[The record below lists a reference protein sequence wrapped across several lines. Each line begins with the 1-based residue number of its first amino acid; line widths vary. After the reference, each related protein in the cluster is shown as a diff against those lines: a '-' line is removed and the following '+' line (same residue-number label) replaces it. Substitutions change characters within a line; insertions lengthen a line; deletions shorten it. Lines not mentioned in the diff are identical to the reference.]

1 MMLKKITLSICI
13 AAIAV
18 SCVSKKVFVDLEDK
32 YNKLN
37 EDKKELL
44 AQNDELQLNKNK
56 NIEDL
61 KKLENKHA
69 DLLQKN
75 EALERE
81 VDDLK
86 KSNIELKKTYDMLA
100 SKSSSALE
108 KNAIENRKLLSELD
122 EKETKLM
129 EESARL
135 RKLEGE
141 LSARSS
147 KIDELEKLISEKESA
162 MQELKNTV
170 ANALK
175 GFEGKGLTIVN
186 KNGKVYV
193 SMENKLLFNSGSWAV
208 GVNGKKA
215 VKKLA
220 KVLSDN
226 PDINVLIEGHT
237 DNDPFNGG
245 VIEDNWDL
253 SVKRATAIVRILED
267 SNVSTKQIT
276 AAGRSEFIPV
286 ASNDSNEGKAKNRR
300 IEIILSPN
308 LDEIAKLLAE

>member
-1 MMLKKITLSICI
+1 MFKKITLSILS
-13 AAIAV
+13 AALAV

-32 YNKLN
+32 YNQLKD
-37 EDKKELL
+37 EKKELL
-44 AQNDELQLNKNK
+44 VQNDELQLNKNK
-56 NIEDL
+56 NDDYI
-61 KKLENKHA
+61 KKLEAKQT

-75 EALERE
+75 KASQREADALRN
-81 VDDLK
+81 
-86 KSNIELKKTYDMLA
+86 SYIELKKTYDMLA
-100 SKSSSALE
+100 SKSSTALE
-108 KNAIENRKLLSELD
+108 QNAVENRKLLSQLD

-129 EESARL
+129 EEGARL

-147 KIDELEKLISEKESA
+147 RIDELEKLIAEKEAA
-162 MQELKNTV
+162 MQDLKNTV

-208 GVNGKKA
+208 GENGKQA
-215 VKKLA
+215 VRKLA

-226 PDINVLIEGHT
+226 PDISVLIEGHT
-237 DNDPFNGG
+237 DNDPFNGP
-245 VIEDNWDL
+245 VIKDNWDL

-267 SNVSTKQIT
+267 ANVSEKQIT
-276 AAGRSEFIPV
+276 AAGRGEYVPV
-286 ASNDSNEGKAKNRR
+286 ASNNSKEGKAKNRR

-308 LDEIAKLLAE
+308 LDEIAKLLTE

>member
-1 MMLKKITLSICI
+1 MLKKITLSICV

-44 AQNDELQLNKNK
+44 VQNDELQLNKNK
-56 NIEDL
+56 DTDYI
-61 KKLENKHA
+61 KKLENKHT

-75 EALERE
+75 KALGREADALRN
-81 VDDLK
+81 
-86 KSNIELKKTYDMLA
+86 SYIELKKTYDMLA

-108 KNAIENRKLLSELD
+108 KNAVENRQLLSQLD
-122 EKETKLM
+122 KKETKLM
-129 EESARL
+129 EEGARL

-141 LSARSS
+141 LSTRSTR
-147 KIDELEKLISEKESA
+147 IDELEKLIAEKESA
-162 MQELKNTV
+162 MKELKNTV

-208 GVNGKKA
+208 GENGKRA

-226 PDINVLIEGHT
+226 PDISVLIEGHT
-237 DNDPFNGG
+237 DNDPFSGG
-245 VIEDNWDL
+245 VIKDNWDL

-267 SNVSTKQIT
+267 SHVSAKQIT
-276 AAGRSEFIPV
+276 AAGRGEFIPV
-286 ASNDSNEGKAKNRR
+286 ASNNSKEGKAKNRR

>member
-1 MMLKKITLSICI
+1 MFKKITLSILT
-13 AAIAV
+13 AALAV

-32 YNKLN
+32 YNQLKD
-37 EDKKELL
+37 EKKELL
-44 AQNDELQLNKNK
+44 VQNDELQLNKNK
-56 NIEDL
+56 NDDYI
-61 KKLENKHA
+61 KKLEAKQT

-75 EALERE
+75 KASQREADALRN
-81 VDDLK
+81 
-86 KSNIELKKTYDMLA
+86 SYIELKKTYDMLA
-100 SKSSSALE
+100 SKSSTALE
-108 KNAIENRKLLSELD
+108 QNAVENRKLLSQLD

-129 EESARL
+129 EEGARL

-147 KIDELEKLISEKESA
+147 RIDELEKLIAEKEAA
-162 MQELKNTV
+162 MQDLKNTV

-208 GVNGKKA
+208 GENGKQA
-215 VKKLA
+215 VRKLA

-226 PDINVLIEGHT
+226 PDISVLIEGHT
-237 DNDPFNGG
+237 DNDPFNGP
-245 VIEDNWDL
+245 VIKDNWDL

-267 SNVSTKQIT
+267 ANVSEKQIT
-276 AAGRSEFIPV
+276 DAGRGEYVPV
-286 ASNDSNEGKAKNRR
+286 ASNNSKEGKAKNRR

-308 LDEIAKLLAE
+308 LDEIAKLLTE